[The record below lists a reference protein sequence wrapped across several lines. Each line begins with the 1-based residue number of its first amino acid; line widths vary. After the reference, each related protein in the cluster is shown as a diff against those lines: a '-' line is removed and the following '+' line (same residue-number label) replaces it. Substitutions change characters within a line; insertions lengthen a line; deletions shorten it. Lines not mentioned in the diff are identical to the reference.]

1 MLTRCMFC
9 RANFTRHRILGFP
22 SGSRVAYD
30 PDRGR
35 LWAVCDR
42 CHGWTLSP
50 VEKRGRVLQRV
61 ERLARDRGRPVA
73 RTENVTLLD
82 ADGLLLVRVGRRTGR
97 AEEAWWRFGRRLRR
111 RRDRYRRPGTR
122 LAAYAF
128 GAVAHL
134 GELMGVTE
142 VAPGGGW
149 DDRPVADLMRWRRF
163 GWAAWYGREPCPD
176 CGTVL
181 RALRFDISWWVYP
194 LVDGSGRP
202 GVGVPCSRCDPWT
215 PEKLHR
221 IRGDRGEAAL
231 RRILAYQNVAGVG
244 ECTVRSAV
252 REIEAAG
259 SVEAF
264 GRRLARDRRTLWRSG
279 ETVAAALEIA
289 VNESVERRTLEGR
302 ARALELRWRREE
314 ELARIADEEL
324 EALF

>member
-1 MLTRCMFC
+1 VLTRCIFC
-9 RANFTRHRILGFP
+9 RTSFTRHRLLGFS

-30 PDRGR
+30 PERIR

-50 VEKRGRVLQRV
+50 LEERGAVIQRL
-61 ERLARDRGRPVA
+61 ERLARDQGRLLA
-73 RTENVTLLD
+73 RSEHVSLL
-82 ADGLLLVRVGRRTGR
+82 AAGSLQLVRVGSRAGR
-97 AEEAWWRFGRRLRR
+97 AEEAWWRYGHRLRR
-111 RRDRYRRPGTR
+111 RRDHYRSTGAR

-176 CGTVL
+176 CGSVL

-194 LVDGSGRP
+194 LVDRDGSL

-221 IRGDRGEAAL
+221 IRGERGEAAL
-231 RRILAYQNVAGVG
+231 RRILAYQNVAGVADS
-244 ECTVRSAV
+244 TVRTAV
-252 REIEAAG
+252 REIEVAG

-264 GRRLARDRRTLWRSG
+264 SRKLAGDRRTLWRSG

-289 VNESVERRTLEGR
+289 VNESVERRILDGR

-314 ELARIADEEL
+314 ELARIIDEEL
-324 EALF
+324 RAL